1 MALVAVGLS
10 AWFSWRHIWLVMA
23 AGSALVLLPCV
34 PWLLRGHQDEHLIPE
49 RRAEA
54 DSGSGPKGEWGRRDV
69 LKDLRFYFI
78 MPVSLAPAFIAT
90 GFFFHMGH
98 LVEAKGWSLAFFT
111 GAYTLYTLF
120 SITMTLLTGLV
131 VDRVGAV
138 RILPWHLAPMCLGL
152 VALGSSDHWIVALV
166 YMCMTGVTVGVRITI
181 GGAIWAE
188 IYGVENLGAIRSLA
202 TSFLVVSTAL
212 SPVVMGLDDRLRR
225 ERGEPRV
232 HVPGLRGGVVGIE
245 RCISQDAAF
254 IGADCVSA
262 RLCYLVRSMSSRRAM
277 RLSACP
283 TIDSRSAAPAF
294 CLSVDEFAQRR
305 HGLLVSA
312 EPLLFPA
319 PGVDQEI
326 VVPAFGF
333 GHHFVVPATGFRHGF
348 GVLAIRVGRAY
359 FRARR
364 HDANSVVEQPEAAEG
379 GEEVEIGCGEAQGFK
394 FRHALSPR
402 EWVLWFC

>member
-1 MALVAVGLS
+1 MEYLSFAWKNRRFLAFGLLLTFFSCFGQSYFIAVFNKDIRAAFALSHGEFGLAYAIATVSSAMCLIWIGRMIDKTRLKHFALCVCLGLVASCVLMAAAPVFPALLFALFALRLTGQGLMVHTSVTSIGRHFMAERGRAVSIISMGGPSGQAVMALVAVGLS

-23 AGSALVLLPCV
+23 VFSALVLIPSV
-34 PWLLRGHQDEHLIPE
+34 AWLLRGHHDEHLNPE
-49 RRAEA
+49 IRAEAQA

-120 SITMTLLTGLV
+120 SITLTLITGPV

-152 VALGSSDHWIVALV
+152 VALASSDHWLVAIF
-166 YMCMTGVTVGVRITI
+166 YMSMTGVTVGVRITI

-212 SPVVMGLDDRLRR
+212 SPVVMGWMIDYGVSVESLALMCLAYGAGSSVLSGVSLRMR
-225 ERGEPRV
+225 
-232 HVPGLRGGVVGIE
+232 
-245 RCISQDAAF
+245 
-254 IGADCVSA
+254 
-262 RLCYLVRSMSSRRAM
+262 RS
-277 RLSACP
+277 
-283 TIDSRSAAPAF
+283 
-294 CLSVDEFAQRR
+294 
-305 HGLLVSA
+305 
-312 EPLLFPA
+312 
-319 PGVDQEI
+319 
-326 VVPAFGF
+326 
-333 GHHFVVPATGFRHGF
+333 
-348 GVLAIRVGRAY
+348 
-359 FRARR
+359 
-364 HDANSVVEQPEAAEG
+364 
-379 GEEVEIGCGEAQGFK
+379 
-394 FRHALSPR
+394 
-402 EWVLWFC
+402 